1 MYNAFFNLREN
12 PFALNPNPKFFFWD
26 KVHSDAMKYLMFGIK
41 NKEGFIEIL
50 GEAGTGKTLLCLM
63 LLKQLDENTHYVL
76 FLNPPMDEVEFLQ
89 TVVSRLNLAPITK
102 SRKNM
107 IEAICEFAIQESSKG
122 RNIVFILD
130 EAQHLSC
137 ELLEKIR
144 LLTNS
149 PQTGYHIQVILIG
162 QPELDEKLR
171 SHQLR
176 QLYQRITIR
185 FRLKALSWKEM
196 GAYINFR
203 LQQGRSSQ
211 RITFSRGAMRVIY
224 WFSKGNPR
232 LVNILCDKA
241 LMAASL
247 DQTTRVS
254 TGLVKVAMKS
264 SLATNKSFSTIQSL
278 LMYPRMVM
286 ASLAVVSILLGGFFW
301 EFHGCTRISDFI
313 SSLNVSQAKESVTE
327 QPLSSSAYASVS
339 VQEEMPQKK
348 VVDKVTEV
356 TNGIEDRAGS
366 EIAENKIVGKVAQE
380 ESIVEK
386 VAQEESEDR
395 GVEMVAARTVESEV
409 AEEIPARMVERAVS
423 DKLAVKATKKDE
435 LIDDV
440 AFEAMM
446 LEDDTSEEAAGE
458 ILVSE
463 SIYDKNWIM
472 RVDKDKGDYNLASL
486 VTLLAQWGIKDVEKS
501 QIEWWGKTAAQKFS
515 FRDIALQYG
524 LEASFLKTSLN
535 ELHLFNL
542 PAILLDFYD
551 SSLGRSCSL
560 VLVGM
565 DKGQAMVLHPGKGKQ
580 VLDKDELN
588 RNWRKRAVVLWRNP
602 DELPTRPIS
611 PLMGE
616 IVLEKVWQQLRI
628 HGSAS
633 GILPSDPYD
642 AWVAINK
649 AVRHFQM
656 KNQLKADG
664 IIGLRTCIK
673 LYADH
678 GGDTSP
684 TLLVFS
690 KDL

>member
-89 TVVSRLNLAPITK
+89 MVVSRLNLAPITK

-185 FRLKALSWKEM
+185 FRLKPLCWKEM

-278 LMYPRMVM
+278 LVYPRMVM
-286 ASLAVVSILLGGFFW
+286 ASLAVVSILLGAFFL
-301 EFHGCTRISDFI
+301 EFQGNTRISDFI
-313 SSLNVSQAKESVTE
+313 SSINVSQSKESVTE
-327 QPLSSSAYASVS
+327 QPLSTNAYAFVS
-339 VQEEMPQKK
+339 AQEEMPQRKIAGK
-348 VVDKVTEV
+348 ITEV
-356 TNGIEDRAGS
+356 RSGIEDRAGS
-366 EIAENKIVGKVAQE
+366 EIAENKIVEKIAHEEVENRVVDTVA
-380 ESIVEK
+380 
-386 VAQEESEDR
+386 
-395 GVEMVAARTVESEV
+395 
-409 AEEIPARMVERAVS
+409 ARMVESGVADEISVKMVESAVS
-423 DKLAVKATKKDE
+423 DKIAAKAAKVTKKDE
-435 LIDDV
+435 LIDDI
-440 AFEAMM
+440 ASENMM
-446 LEDDTSEEAAGE
+446 LEDDMSEEVAGE

-472 RVDKDKGDYNLASL
+472 RIDKDRGDYNLASL

-501 QIEWWGKTAAQKFS
+501 QIEWWGKTAPQKFS

-535 ELHLFNL
+535 ELRLFNL
-542 PAILLDFYD
+542 PAILLDVYD
-551 SSLGRSCSL
+551 TSLGRSCSL

-565 DKGQAMVLHPGKGKQ
+565 DKGQAMVLHPGRGKQ
-580 VLDKDELN
+580 VLNKDELN
-588 RNWRKRAVVLWRNP
+588 KNWRKRAVVLWRNP

-633 GILPSDPYD
+633 GILPSDPND

-649 AVRHFQM
+649 AVRNFQI

-664 IIGLRTCIK
+664 VMGLRTCIK

>member
-76 FLNPPMDEVEFLQ
+76 FLNPPMDEAELLQ
-89 TVVSRLNLAPITK
+89 TAVSRLNLAPTTK

-107 IEAICEFAIQESSKG
+107 IEAICEFAIKESSQG

-185 FRLKALSWKEM
+185 FRLKPLSWKEM

-203 LQQGRSSQ
+203 LKQARSSQ
-211 RITFSRGAMRVIY
+211 AITFSRGAMRVVF

-241 LMAASL
+241 VMAASL
-247 DQTTRVS
+247 DQTSRITS
-254 TGLVKVAMKS
+254 GLVKVAMRS
-264 SLATNKSFSTIQSL
+264 SLATNKSFNAFQSL
-278 LMYPRMVM
+278 LSYPRMIA
-286 ASLAVVSILLGGFFW
+286 ASLVLVLFLVSGFFW
-301 EFHGCTRISDFI
+301 KFQGKSQISDFVSSI
-313 SSLNVSQAKESVTE
+313 SHSQNNELAKEQIPAT
-327 QPLSSSAYASVS
+327 YASVS
-339 VQEEMPQKK
+339 AQEEISPK
-348 VVDKVTEV
+348 EV
-356 TNGIEDRAGS
+356 AAEVPEVKNGAAEEVPEVKNGAGEVAGS
-366 EIAENKIVGKVAQE
+366 EIVKHNIVGKIDSEEIENRVADKIAAR
-380 ESIVEK
+380 IVE
-386 VAQEESEDR
+386 R
-395 GVEMVAARTVESEV
+395 GVVDKIALK
-409 AEEIPARMVERAVS
+409 MVERGVS
-423 DKLAVKATKKDE
+423 EKIAAKVAKRSE
-435 LIDDV
+435 WVDDSDS
-440 AFEAMM
+440 EM
-446 LEDDTSEEAAGE
+446 LVEDDMPEEPAAE
-458 ILVSE
+458 VLMNE
-463 SIYDKNWIM
+463 SIYDADWIM
-472 RVDKDKGDYNLASL
+472 RIDKNRGDYNLAAL
-486 VTLLAQWGIKDVEKS
+486 VTLLARWGIKDIDKA
-501 QIEWWGKTAAQKFS
+501 QIEWWGRIVPRKFS

-524 LEASFLKTSLN
+524 LEASVMRTSLN
-535 ELHLFNL
+535 ELRGFNL
-542 PAILLDFYD
+542 PVILLDVYD
-551 SSLGRSCSL
+551 TSLGRSCSM
-560 VLVGM
+560 VLVGI
-565 DKGQAMVLHPGKGKQ
+565 DKGEAMLLHPGKGKQ
-580 VLDKDELN
+580 VIDKNKLN
-588 RNWRKRAVVLWRNP
+588 KNWGKKAVVLWRNP
-602 DELPTRPIS
+602 DELPSRSIS

-616 IVLEKVWQQLRI
+616 IVLEKIWQQLKVHDCAR
-628 HGSAS
+628 GT
-633 GILPSDPYD
+633 LPNDPSR
-642 AWVAINK
+642 AWVVISK
-649 AVRHFQM
+649 AVRKFQM
-656 KNQLKADG
+656 KRHLNADG
-664 IIGLRTCIK
+664 VIGVRTLIK